1 MKDENLSYL
10 TTGYENDL
18 RNLKESISKKGLN
31 KFKKASNILDFEFFE
46 MPTIDGLVP
55 ETVKI

>member
-18 RNLKESISKKGLN
+18 RNLKDNIFKKGLIR
-31 KFKKASNILDFEFFE
+31 FKASH
-46 MPTIDGLVP
+46 
-55 ETVKI
+55 